1 MQEHN
6 TGSENF
12 LGPGLW
18 VLLQKAHYFVESFV
32 YAVLVVVN
40 KPDTRSP
47 GDVPDLPSTALLSA
61 ACSTTASYR
70 QSNVIMPTKYVRD
83 DGHSKKHIKSGP
95 ASRNTTYRYSDG
107 ADVQRCI
114 QTSTNDGL
122 IDGEKFALRRRPTQ
136 TFFSCSPH
144 RTSQPTY
151 NKIRGRTNSA

>member
-18 VLLQKAHYFVESFV
+18 VLLQKAQYFVESFV
-32 YAVLVVVN
+32 YAVVVVVN

-61 ACSTTASYR
+61 GLFNHSYR

-83 DGHSKKHIKSGP
+83 DGHSKKHIKSDP
-95 ASRNTTYRYSDG
+95 ASQKTTYRYSDG

-122 IDGEKFALRRRPTQ
+122 IDGEKIALRGRPTQ

-151 NKIRGRTNSA
+151 YKIRGRTNSA

>member
-1 MQEHN
+1 MG
-6 TGSENF
+6 TSTKSTVF
-12 LGPGLW
+12 CRVICIRSPGR
-18 VLLQKAHYFVESFV
+18 
-32 YAVLVVVN
+32 LVVVN
-40 KPDTRSP
+40 KADTRSP
-47 GDVPDLPSTALLSA
+47 GDVPDLPSTALLAAA
-61 ACSTTASYR
+61 ACSTTAVSYR

-83 DGHSKKHIKSGP
+83 EGHSKKHIKSDP
-95 ASRNTTYRYSDG
+95 ASRNTIYRYSDG

-122 IDGEKFALRRRPTQ
+122 IDGEKIALRIRPTQ